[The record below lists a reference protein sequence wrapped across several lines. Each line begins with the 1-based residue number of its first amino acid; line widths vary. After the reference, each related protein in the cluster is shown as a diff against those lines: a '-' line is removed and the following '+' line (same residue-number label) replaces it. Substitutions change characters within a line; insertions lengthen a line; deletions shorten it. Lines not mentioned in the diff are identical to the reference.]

1 MASASVNTMM
11 EVTPGF
17 LPRTRPAYRKSR
29 QNSVILRLHFRSM
42 PGGALDTA
50 KPGRV
55 HLNDSLTGS
64 DEYTRPRKASS
75 VFFCRNRRRRVID
88 HCRTVLPLRL
98 RPNLDQ
104 PLGHQDEAENL
115 RPLGDDVAD
124 DLTPAAG
131 WIHGFEGQHPA
142 CSRNQKNERERMLAQ
157 EFDSLRGKYAFGFLA
172 LG

>member
-29 QNSVILRLHFRSM
+29 QNSVILRLHFRTM

-88 HCRTVLPLRL
+88 HCRTVLAYVFDPTSISRL
-98 RPNLDQ
+98 VIRMRPRICV
-104 PLGHQDEAENL
+104 HSE
-115 RPLGDDVAD
+115 
-124 DLTPAAG
+124 T
-131 WIHGFEGQHPA
+131 
-142 CSRNQKNERERMLAQ
+142 MLPTT
-157 EFDSLRGKYAFGFLA
+157 
-172 LG
+172 